1 MTTPNRRHAAGLI
14 LAGIAAGMLAACGG
28 ANVKD
33 PIPPVPHVDV
43 PRFMGDWYVIA
54 QIPTRLEREAYDSV
68 ETYTLRDDGKVD
80 TTFRYR
86 DGGFDEKI
94 KTLHPTGT
102 VREGTGNAIW
112 GMQFVWPIK
121 AEYVIVYIDDDYQQT
136 IVGRSKDLIISG
148 GYNVYPKEIETEI
161 DEIPGVLESAV
172 IGLPHRDFGEG
183 VTAVLVCSKGAD
195 VSEAS
200 VLKALDGRIAKF
212 KMPKR
217 VFVVDELPRNAMG
230 KIQKNALRDTHRATF
245 AAS

>member
-33 PIPPVPHVDV
+33 PIPPVPYVDV

-136 IVGRSKDLIISG
+136 IVGRSKRDYVWLMARTPSIPEDDYAAHIERIRDL
-148 GYNVYPKEIETEI
+148 GYDVSKIRRVPQSAA
-161 DEIPGVLESAV
+161 DPARLPGVPQVE
-172 IGLPHRDFGEG
+172 
-183 VTAVLVCSKGAD
+183 
-195 VSEAS
+195 
-200 VLKALDGRIAKF
+200 
-212 KMPKR
+212 
-217 VFVVDELPRNAMG
+217 
-230 KIQKNALRDTHRATF
+230 
-245 AAS
+245 

>member
-1 MTTPNRRHAAGLI
+1 MTTTNRRHAAGLI

-33 PIPPVPHVDV
+33 PIPPVPYVDV

-94 KTLHPTGT
+94 KMLHPTGT

-121 AEYVIVYIDDDYQQT
+121 AEYVIVYVDDDYQQT
-136 IVGRSKDLIISG
+136 IVGRSKRDYVWLMARTPSIPDADYAAHMQRIEAL
-148 GYNVYPKEIETEI
+148 GY
-161 DEIPGVLESAV
+161 D
-172 IGLPHRDFGEG
+172 
-183 VTAVLVCSKGAD
+183 
-195 VSEAS
+195 
-200 VLKALDGRIAKF
+200 IAKIR
-212 KMPKR
+212 R
-217 VFVVDELPRNAMG
+217 VP
-230 KIQKNALRDTHRATF
+230 QS
-245 AAS
+245 AADPSRVPDARSIE